1 MEDTRVAVKEWSVAI
16 RVLHWTM
23 ALTIIILIATGFY
36 LARPFVL
43 EAGETVD
50 KFFMGSVRFVHILF
64 GLFLVFTF
72 IWRVYLGFVP
82 DQHAS
87 WKNFLAFTEWKNLI
101 TQIKFY
107 TFVSKEKPERNYL
120 YGPLQAMAYGGIF
133 IVIFFI
139 IITGLILMG
148 GNYNV
153 GITGVVYAILRP
165 VERMMGGLA
174 GVRYVHHILTWL
186 FILFIFVHIY
196 MAFWYDVIFK
206 EGTVSSM
213 INGRTF
219 LKVKK

>member
-1 MEDTRVAVKEWSVAI
+1 MEDTRVVVKEWSVAI
-16 RVLHWTM
+16 RILHWTM
-23 ALTIIILIATGFY
+23 ALTILILIATGFY
-36 LARPFVL
+36 IARPFVL

-50 KFFMGSVRFVHILF
+50 KFFMGGVRFVHILF
-64 GLFLVFTF
+64 GLFLVFAF
-72 IWRVYLGFVP
+72 VWRVYLGFVP
-82 DQHAS
+82 AQHAS
-87 WKNFLAFTEWKNLI
+87 WRNFLAFTEWKNLL

-107 TFVSKEKPERNYL
+107 TFVSNEKPERNYL

-133 IVIFFI
+133 IMIFLI
-139 IITGLILMG
+139 VITGLILMG
-148 GNYNV
+148 GNYDT

-219 LKVKK
+219 QKVKK

>member
-1 MEDTRVAVKEWSVAI
+1 MEDIRVTVKEWSVAI
-16 RVLHWTM
+16 RILHWTM
-23 ALTIIILIATGFY
+23 ALAIVILIATGFY
-36 LARPFVL
+36 IARPFVL

-50 KFFMGSVRFVHILF
+50 KFFMGDVRFVHILF

-72 IWRVYLGFVP
+72 IWRVYLGFIP
-82 DQHAS
+82 AQHAS
-87 WKNFLAFTEWKNLI
+87 WKNFLAFTDWKNLI
-101 TQIKFY
+101 TQMKFY

-133 IVIFFI
+133 IMVFLI

-148 GNYNV
+148 GNYDT

-196 MAFWYDVIFK
+196 MAFWYDMIFK

-219 LKVKK
+219 QKVKK

>member
-1 MEDTRVAVKEWSVAI
+1 
-16 RVLHWTM
+16 M
-23 ALTIIILIATGFY
+23 ALTILILIATGFY
-36 LARPFVL
+36 IARPFVL

-50 KFFMGSVRFVHILF
+50 KFFMGSVRFVHVLF

-82 DQHAS
+82 AQHAS

-107 TFVSKEKPERNYL
+107 TFVSKKKPERNYL
-120 YGPLQAMAYGGIF
+120 YGPLQAMAYAGIF
-133 IVIFFI
+133 LMVFLI

-148 GNYNV
+148 GNYTV

-219 LKVKK
+219 VKIKK